1 MTTGGAYNTLS
12 LDKCEMFRSSLPLI
26 LGNWSRRN
34 IGKNNNNKG
43 VSLAHGQSE
52 TETHDPHIATLP
64 PLDSELINYPGTW
77 RFQSEIVEKC
87 C

>member
-43 VSLAHGQSE
+43 VSLAQGE
-52 TETHDPHIATLP
+52 TETQDPHIATLAL
-64 PLDSELINYPGTW
+64 LDSELC
-77 RFQSEIVEKC
+77 SAD
-87 C
+87 